1 MSERV
6 PFDVA
11 AYEKRVR
18 DAQGRL
24 PNARTERRW
33 ISAYREHGGA
43 GHEAALPQASSH
55 AQPGMAGEHGGPAHE
70 APLPQASSHAQ
81 RGMAAPARHYVHRA
95 PDVRMRLT
103 LVFRRPLPLRRPWHC
118 SPRGR
123 DEAWPPADRPPALC
137 RQGGRWLTPHLV
149 EGSSRNETCGLTV
162 LVVRHPRSNKPKR
175 SEETQ

>member
-1 MSERV
+1 MQYSVARRRVRPFGAPQCQSELYVRARSL
-6 PFDVA
+6 DVT

-55 AQPGMAGEHGGPAHE
+55 AQPGMA
-70 APLPQASSHAQ
+70 
-81 RGMAAPARHYVHRA
+81 APARHYVHRA
-95 PDVRMRLT
+95 PDMRMRLT

-137 RQGGRWLTPHLV
+137 QQGGRWLTPHLV

-162 LVVRHPRSNKPKR
+162 LVVRHPRSNNPKR
-175 SEETQ
+175 SEDTQ